1 MTTVEATRGYEVEY
15 PGISVYYQSEPKR
28 LYRVNGTEVPS
39 VTTAN
44 GVLDKPG
51 LPWWGMKAGAEGCL
65 TLIRE
70 GLVGR
75 QGGEPVVIVGGMTF
89 PATVDQIV
97 ELLKERK
104 LTVNHVKDRAGD
116 RGVSVHAALEAWCD
130 DQTYRPDLAFFPET
144 EHGYL
149 TGLTRFL
156 DDLTPQLGR
165 GKINAEV
172 MVGSAKHGFAGRYDL
187 DLPLR
192 KNAELVVN
200 RTPVRGETR
209 EIFPTGRW
217 LLDLKTSAGVY
228 PTHFIQLAAYEQ
240 ARQECGMPKTVGQA
254 VVRVDSEGYYEV
266 KKSNAVFADFAAIL
280 AAYNTM
286 ADLKKRDR

>member
-1 MTTVEATRGYEVEY
+1 MVAVEATRGYEVEY

-28 LYRVNGTEVPS
+28 LYRVNGVEVPS
-39 VTTAN
+39 VTTVN

-51 LPWWGMKAGAEGCL
+51 LPWWGMKSGTEGLL
-65 TLIRE
+65 TLIRD
-70 GLVGR
+70 GLIGR
-75 QGGEPVVIVGGMTF
+75 SNGEPTVVIDGTPF
-89 PATVDQIV
+89 TATVDNVV
-97 ELLKERK
+97 ELLKEKK

-130 DQTYRPDLAFFPET
+130 DPTYRPDLSFFPET

-156 DDLTPQLGR
+156 DDITPQLGR

-172 MVGSAKHGFAGRYDL
+172 MVGSAEHGFAGRYDL
-187 DLPLR
+187 DLPL
-192 KNAELVVN
+192 KKDTELVVS
-200 RTPVRGETR
+200 RTPVRGEKKDT
-209 EIFPTGRW
+209 FKGGRW

-240 ARQECGMPKTVGQA
+240 ARQECGLPATVGQA
-254 VVRVDSEGYYEV
+254 VVRVDADGYYEV

-280 AAYNTM
+280 SAFTVM
-286 ADLKKRDR
+286 ADLKGRK